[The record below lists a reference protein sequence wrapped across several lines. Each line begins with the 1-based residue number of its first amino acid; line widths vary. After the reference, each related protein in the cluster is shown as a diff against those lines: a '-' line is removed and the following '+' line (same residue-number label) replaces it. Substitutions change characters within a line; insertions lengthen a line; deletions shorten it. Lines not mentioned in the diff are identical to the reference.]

1 MLTIYI
7 FVGTLVFSDTIVESM
22 TIRNLLFKS
31 KLTSKPT
38 NTDLEDIVYSS
49 SIQNSAQI
57 FKILTSESK
66 TAFQTSTQI
75 ASYAKSETVLS
86 IGNQPHLI
94 LSIKILIYINS
105 VIVFFFIL
113 LFLWKIFIVIRAKLR
128 KRRKFKRIN
137 RIKIVNNPH
146 TPFFENV

>member
-1 MLTIYI
+1 
-7 FVGTLVFSDTIVESM
+7 M

-105 VIVFFFIL
+105 VIVFFLSCYFYGRFL
-113 LFLWKIFIVIRAKLR
+113 L
-128 KRRKFKRIN
+128 
-137 RIKIVNNPH
+137 
-146 TPFFENV
+146 